1 MPPYLRR
8 AKSVEALLPWL
19 YLKGISSGDFSEAL
33 AALLGP
39 DAPGL
44 TASTIG
50 RLKAVWWDEYEAWQK
65 RDLSARRY
73 VYFWADGVYFS
84 PRMDHDKQCVLVII
98 GADAM
103 GNKDIVGMVDG
114 YRESAQSWKELLLDL
129 KRRGLETGPE
139 LAVGDGALGFWKALR
154 EVYGETRVQRCWV
167 HKTANVLNQM
177 PKSLQAKA
185 KGHLHDIWMAETRA
199 DAEAA
204 FDFFIAAYGAKYH
217 KAAERLVKDRE
228 RLLSFYD
235 FPAEHWKHIRTTN
248 PIESTFAT
256 VRLRTVKTKGCLSR
270 KTALAMAFKLILSAR
285 RKWRKLDGS
294 NQLAEL
300 VEGVPFKDGIKIT
313 QTRRLIAPSPTFGH
327 SSPAHHRCHWWSSS
341 KRGLYIKVDFF
352 QASDVYSPF
361 QTNGRAGNGRSGF
374 QPPSVRGAHEGPS
387 YSCDGRRRGTQR
399 ASEGTD
405 ISPRI
410 RIPRYSRNADVW
422 SSGH

>member
-1 MPPYLRR
+1 MQRR
-8 AKSVEALLPWL
+8 AAEES
-19 YLKGISSGDFSEAL
+19 
-33 AALLGP
+33 
-39 DAPGL
+39 L
-44 TASTIG
+44 TDHGKDNSNG
-50 RLKAVWWDEYEAWQK
+50 RA
-65 RDLSARRY
+65 
-73 VYFWADGVYFS
+73 
-84 PRMDHDKQCVLVII
+84 H
-98 GADAM
+98 
-103 GNKDIVGMVDG
+103 
-114 YRESAQSWKELLLDL
+114 
-129 KRRGLETGPE
+129 
-139 LAVGDGALGFWKALR
+139 VGDAIRHKPGILGFLR
-154 EVYGETRVQRCWV
+154 QIGFMGATV

-235 FPAEHWKHIRTTN
+235 FPAEHWKHTRTTN

-313 QTRRLIAPSPTFGH
+313 KHA
-327 SSPAHHRCHWWSSS
+327 A
-341 KRGLYIKVDFF
+341 
-352 QASDVYSPF
+352 
-361 QTNGRAGNGRSGF
+361 
-374 QPPSVRGAHEGPS
+374 
-387 YSCDGRRRGTQR
+387 
-399 ASEGTD
+399 
-405 ISPRI
+405 
-410 RIPRYSRNADVW
+410 
-422 SSGH
+422 